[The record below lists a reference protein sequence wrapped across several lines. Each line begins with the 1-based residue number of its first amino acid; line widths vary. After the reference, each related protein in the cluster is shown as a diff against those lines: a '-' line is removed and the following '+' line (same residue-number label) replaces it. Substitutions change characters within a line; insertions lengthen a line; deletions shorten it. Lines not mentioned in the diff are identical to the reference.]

1 MNDYAGSA
9 ATVGIVTAVWFGLLT
24 SISPCP
30 LATNIAAISYIGRRV
45 GSPRQVIL
53 SGGLYTLGRT
63 LACVVL
69 GALLVASV
77 LSVPQ
82 LSMFLQNYMNKLLGP
97 LLIVVAMFLLDLIQL
112 RTSGGGLSEGMRKR
126 VDALGLWGALP
137 LGVVFALTFCP
148 VSAALFFGSLI
159 PLAVEEQSS
168 LLLPGLYGVGTAVPV
183 LGFAVL
189 IAVGAQSV
197 GRAFNVLTKFE
208 RWARLI
214 TGLVFLVVGIY
225 YALRFDFDV
234 I

>member
-9 ATVGIVTAVWFGLLT
+9 ASLGIVTAVWLGLLT

-30 LATNIAAISYIGRRV
+30 LASNIAAISYIGRRV
-45 GSPRQVIL
+45 GSPGQVIL
-53 SGGLYTLGRT
+53 SGVLYTLGRT
-63 LACVVL
+63 LAYVVL

-82 LSMFLQNYMNKLLGP
+82 LSMFLQKYMNKLLGP
-97 LLIVVAMFLLDLIQL
+97 LLILVAMFLLDLIQL

-126 VDALGLWGALP
+126 VDALGHWGALP
-137 LGVVFALTFCP
+137 LGVIFALTFCP
-148 VSAALFFGSLI
+148 VSAAIFFGSLI
-159 PLAVEEQSS
+159 PLAVKEQSS
-168 LLLPGLYGVGTAVPV
+168 LLLPGLYGVGTAIPV

-214 TGLVFLVVGIY
+214 TGLVFLIVGIY
-225 YALRFDFDV
+225 YALKFDFGV
-234 I
+234 L